1 MSIFDDDKSSMD
13 KMQSSFKNLV
23 FEIIYYLISG
33 ENFPLI
39 LYVLFVAIET
49 IQFFYFAFSDEVLPN
64 DICSSWACGK
74 CHHGLKHSSHSSA
87 TL

>member
-1 MSIFDDDKSSMD
+1 MLGGAGMSIFDDDKSSMD

-49 IQFFYFAFSDEVLPN
+49 IQFFYFAFSDEVIQSVYVVPG
-64 DICSSWACGK
+64 IMESTIMG
-74 CHHGLKHSSHSSA
+74 
-87 TL
+87 